1 MWRNILDLVLKMFLP
16 LPPENN
22 ILTKAPNFTFQQQ
35 GFPSLHLVV
44 GGYFIFVFS
53 FRSSDACVS
62 RFVLAFVHFPLDLS
76 VVFLCVDLYLDLL
89 ISFCIS
95 FFAF

>member
-1 MWRNILDLVLKMFLP
+1 MKYLPSGTAANHDKVSIMGMITSETEQSNKWRNILDLVLKMFLP

-44 GGYFIFVFS
+44 GYYFIFVFS
-53 FRSSDACVS
+53 FRSSDLRMC
-62 RFVLAFVHFPLDLS
+62 F
-76 VVFLCVDLYLDLL
+76 
-89 ISFCIS
+89 
-95 FFAF
+95 